1 MCNLIIKKKT
11 QGNKVYKVHAAAC
24 KAYCCER
31 TVVIESEKVK
41 VKDIYGILLLFI
53 TVIIIITTK

>member
-1 MCNLIIKKKT
+1 MQLLVKLI
-11 QGNKVYKVHAAAC
+11 A
-24 KAYCCER
+24 ER